1 MLNSIELYKWTIL
14 EQLVLTTTGDHE
26 NMLKIMDVFKRHDI
40 VVDEAIA
47 IIQDIAAVTNR
58 ENKAEIVSFTDIL
71 KAKEKK

>member
-26 NMLKIMDVFKRHDI
+26 NMLGIMNVFKKHDI

-47 IIQDIAAVTNR
+47 IMQDIAAVTNK
-58 ENKAEIVSFTDIL
+58 ENNAEIVSFADIL